1 MKSFK
6 QFNEQGNHIYQ
17 KFILA
22 TRAGDDVWK
31 LNGQEDDIKKAKD
44 RLADIWTQSGSAK
57 DKAIIDAR
65 FAQKNKWKLYQV
77 VSWDGK
83 QGKKG

>member
-44 RLADIWTQSGSAK
+44 RLANIWTQGGSAK

>member
-22 TRAGDDVWK
+22 TKAGEDTWK
-31 LNGQEDDIKKAKD
+31 LTGQDDDIKSAKY
-44 RLADIWTQSGSAK
+44 RLADIWTQGGAK

-65 FAQKNKWKLYQV
+65 LAQKNKWKLYQV
-77 VSWDGK
+77 VNWDGK

>member
-44 RLADIWTQSGSAK
+44 RLANIWTQGGSAK

-83 QGKKG
+83 QGKQG